1 MSNTPSNSALI
12 RTLGGVA
19 ALSGLLIV
27 LVVEWTAP
35 IIEQNRKEAIARAI
49 FEVVPGA
56 VSNQPY
62 LLTDTLTL
70 DDGSAADGERIYAAY
85 DENNQLKG
93 IALATEGQGYQDVIQ
108 ILYGYNPA
116 CQCVTGMKVLKHA
129 ETPGLG
135 DLILK
140 DPPFLANFEALD
152 VSLNAA
158 GDGIANPVNAVK
170 HGTKQNPW
178 EIDSISGATVSSV
191 AIGKMIRLH
200 TAKILPKLYPLS
212 DSIKT
217 ISGSAPHE

>member
-1 MSNTPSNSALI
+1 MSSPSNAALI

-49 FEVVPGA
+49 FQVVPGA
-56 VSNQPY
+56 TSNQPY
-62 LLTDTLTL
+62 MLTDTLTL
-70 DDGSAADGERIYAAY
+70 DDGSVTEGERIYAAY
-85 DENNQLKG
+85 DDNNQLKG

-108 ILYGYNPA
+108 VLYGYNPA

-140 DPPFLANFEALD
+140 DPPFLANFDALD
-152 VSLNAA
+152 VSLNPA

-200 TAKILPKLYPLS
+200 TAKILPTLYPLS
-212 DSIKT
+212 EPIKERT
-217 ISGSAPHE
+217 P

>member
-1 MSNTPSNSALI
+1 MSDTPSNSALI

-62 LLTDTLTL
+62 MLTDTLTL

-85 DENNQLKG
+85 DKDNQLKG

-140 DPPFLANFEALD
+140 DPPFRANFEALD

-170 HGTKQNPW
+170 NGTKQNPW

-200 TAKILPKLYPLS
+200 TAKILPKL
-212 DSIKT
+212 
-217 ISGSAPHE
+217 

>member
-1 MSNTPSNSALI
+1 MSSPSNAALI

-49 FEVVPGA
+49 FQVVPGA

-62 LLTDTLTL
+62 LLTDKLTL
-70 DDGSAADGERIYAAY
+70 DDGTVSEGERVYAAY
-85 DENNQLKG
+85 GEDNQLMG

-116 CQCVTGMKVLKHA
+116 CQCITGMKVLKHA

-152 VSLNAA
+152 VSLNAT

-170 HGTKQNPW
+170 NGTKQNPW

-200 TAKILPKLYPLS
+200 TVKILPKLYPLS
-212 DSIKT
+212 DAIKERT
-217 ISGSAPHE
+217 P

>member
-1 MSNTPSNSALI
+1 MSPSSTSNSALI
-12 RTLGGVA
+12 RTLGGVS

-49 FEVVPGA
+49 FQVVPGA
-56 VSNQPY
+56 TSNQTY

-70 DDGSAADGERIYAAY
+70 DDGTASEGERIYAAY
-85 DENNQLKG
+85 GDDNQLKG

-108 ILYGYNPA
+108 ILYGYNPG
-116 CQCVTGMKVLKHA
+116 CHCITGMKVLKHA

-152 VSLNAA
+152 VRLNAS
-158 GDGIANPVNAVK
+158 GDGIANPVTAVK
-170 HGTKQNPW
+170 HGSKQNPW

-191 AIGKMIRLH
+191 AIGKMIRRH
-200 TAKILPKLYPLS
+200 TEKVLPTLYPLTQA
-212 DSIKT
+212 IKERT
-217 ISGSAPHE
+217 P

>member
-1 MSNTPSNSALI
+1 MSGPSNSALI

-49 FEVVPGA
+49 FQVVPGA
-56 VSNQPY
+56 TANQPY

-70 DDGSAADGERIYAAY
+70 DDGSSSEGERIYAAY
-85 DENNQLKG
+85 DENHQLKG

-108 ILYGYNPA
+108 ILYGYDPA
-116 CQCVTGMKVLKHA
+116 CQCITGMKVLKHA

-140 DPPFLANFEALD
+140 DPPFLANFDALD
-152 VSLNAA
+152 VSLNAS

-170 HGTKQNPW
+170 HGAKQNPW

-200 TAKILPKLYPLS
+200 TAKILPKLYPLA
-212 DSIKT
+212 DTIKERT
-217 ISGSAPHE
+217 P

>member
-1 MSNTPSNSALI
+1 MSTPSNTALI

-49 FEVVPGA
+49 FQVVPGA
-56 VSNQPY
+56 VSNLPY
-62 LLTDTLTL
+62 MLTDTLTQ
-70 DDGSAADGERIYAAY
+70 DDGRSSEGERIYAAY
-85 DENNQLKG
+85 GEDNQLKG

-116 CQCVTGMKVLKHA
+116 CQCITGMKVLKHS

-152 VSLNAA
+152 VRLDAT
-158 GDGIANPVNAVK
+158 GEHIANPVQTVK
-170 HGTKQNPW
+170 HGSKQNPW
-178 EIDSISGATVSSV
+178 EIDAISGATVSSV

-200 TAKILPKLYPLS
+200 TEKILPKLHPLAET
-212 DSIKT
+212 IKEQT
-217 ISGSAPHE
+217 P